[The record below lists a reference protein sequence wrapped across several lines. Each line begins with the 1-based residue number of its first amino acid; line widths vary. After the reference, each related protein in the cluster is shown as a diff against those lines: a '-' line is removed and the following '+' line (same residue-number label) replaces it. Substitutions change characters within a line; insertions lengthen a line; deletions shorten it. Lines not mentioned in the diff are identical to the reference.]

1 MFGSAPRRSLLSTFV
16 LALSLCSVAS
26 ADHTP
31 AKRHHAVNRV
41 EYPSSAA
48 TLGKR
53 TDNAKFTYY
62 ETGEGACG
70 AQSKDSDWV
79 RAALWMCI
87 LLPYT
92 DNELPSLGRCHEYRC
107 ESRLLVL
114 VLRYTVLTRRP
125 VPAIRWR
132 FALLQAHHH
141 FLQRQD
147 RGRDYRR

>member
-79 RAALWMCI
+79 RAAL
-87 LLPYT
+87 
-92 DNELPSLGRCHEYRC
+92 
-107 ESRLLVL
+107 
-114 VLRYTVLTRRP
+114 
-125 VPAIRWR
+125 
-132 FALLQAHHH
+132 
-141 FLQRQD
+141 
-147 RGRDYRR
+147 